1 MGCGQWRKG
10 GSIVLKRARPRTR
23 MASLGAGARR
33 KTLPLT
39 GVSMNK
45 PVESVVAAGPSAA
58 ALATIDR
65 LIAFPTVSRDSN
77 LGLIEWVRDELAKLG
92 VRSNL
97 VYDASGHKAN
107 LFATLSAEPDRV
119 KTGGLVLSGHTD
131 TVPVDGQDWSSD
143 PFRASHRNGRIH
155 GRGTADMKGF
165 IAIALAWAPRFLAAQ
180 ERLPLHLSLTYD
192 EETTFLGVKGL
203 VADLAERGIRPAGCI
218 IGEPTDM
225 QAIVAHKGKRD
236 FCCKVRGREA
246 HSALTPQGVNAIE
259 FAARLIFY
267 IRSVADRLARD
278 EPRDPRFAVPHSTL
292 QTGVIKGGIATNVVP
307 RDCEFF
313 WEMRNLP
320 SMSHDTMEDEIVG
333 YARRELVPEMQR
345 VDRDA
350 GIVFERGLDLPAFG
364 IAPDA
369 PLVRWA
375 QDVARTA
382 HLGTGAVSFATEASV
397 FMDAGIPTVVLG
409 PGSIEQAHKP
419 DEYISYAQVAACEAF
434 FAQMIEQPLPGAR

>member
-1 MGCGQWRKG
+1 
-10 GSIVLKRARPRTR
+10 
-23 MASLGAGARR
+23 
-33 KTLPLT
+33 
-39 GVSMNK
+39 MNK
-45 PVESVVAAGPSAA
+45 PVESAVASAPSAA
-58 ALATIDR
+58 ALSSIDR

-77 LGLIEWVRDELAKLG
+77 LGLIEWVRDELARLG

-97 VYDASGHKAN
+97 VYDVGGHKAN

-143 PFRASHRNGRIH
+143 PFRATHRDGRIH

-203 VADLAERGIRPAGCI
+203 VADLADRGIRPAGCI

-236 FCCKVRGREA
+236 LCCKVRGRES

-259 FAARLIFY
+259 FAARLIAY
-267 IRSVADRLARD
+267 IRGIADRLAR
-278 EPRDPRFAVPHSTL
+278 EEARDARFTVPHSTL
-292 QTGVIKGGIATNVVP
+292 QTGLIKGGIATNVVP
-307 RDCEFF
+307 RDCEFHF
-313 WEMRNLP
+313 EMRNLP
-320 SMSHDTMEDEIVG
+320 SMSHDKLEGEIVE
-333 YARRELVPEMQR
+333 YAERELVPQMKR
-345 VDRDA
+345 VASDA
-350 GIVFERGLDLPAFG
+350 GIAFERGLDLPAFG

-369 PLVRWA
+369 PIVRWA
-375 QDVARTA
+375 QDIARTG
-382 HLGTGAVSFATEASV
+382 HLGAGAVSFATEASI
-397 FMDAGIPTVVLG
+397 FAQAGIPTVVLG
-409 PGSIEQAHKP
+409 PGSIDQAHKP
-419 DEYISYAQVAACEAF
+419 DEYISYEQVAACEAF
-434 FAQMIEQPLPGAR
+434 FARMIDQPLDAR

>member
-1 MGCGQWRKG
+1 
-10 GSIVLKRARPRTR
+10 
-23 MASLGAGARR
+23 
-33 KTLPLT
+33 
-39 GVSMNK
+39 MNK
-45 PVESVVAAGPSAA
+45 PVESIVSAAPSAE
-58 ALATIDR
+58 ALAMIDR

-77 LGLIEWVRDELAKLG
+77 LGLIEFVRDELKRLG
-92 VRSNL
+92 IRSHL
-97 VYDASGHKAN
+97 VYDAGGRKAN
-107 LFATLSAEPDRV
+107 LFATLSSEPDRL

-143 PFRASHRNGRIH
+143 PFTASHRNGRIH

-180 ERLPLHLSLTYD
+180 DRLPLHLSLTYD

-203 VADLAERGIRPAGCI
+203 VADLADRGVRPAGCI

-236 FCCKVRGREA
+236 MCCKVRGREA

-259 FAARLIFY
+259 FAARLIAY
-267 IRSVADRLARD
+267 IRGVADRLVRE
-278 EPRDPRFAVPHSTL
+278 EPRDARFAVPHSTL

-307 RDCEFF
+307 RDCEFH
-313 WEMRNLP
+313 WEIRNLP
-320 SMSHDTMEDEIVG
+320 SMSHDTLESEIVA
-333 YARRELVPEMQR
+333 YAERELVPQMR
-345 VDRDA
+345 TVATDA
-350 GIVFERGLDLPAFG
+350 GIAFERGLDLPAFG

-369 PLVRWA
+369 ALVRWA
-375 QDVARTA
+375 QEVARTS

-419 DEYISYAQVAACEAF
+419 DEFISYEQVAACEAF
-434 FAQMIEQPLPGAR
+434 FARMIDQPLANAR